1 MLQKTNKEV
10 LDYIDDKQVR
20 IDPKYGITIIGDNSQ
35 EQILKAD
42 GTCTEDTLI
51 GYLEELDDGTEK
63 YGQLG
68 ENKENLESYIGST
81 SAKIWQDSYL
91 SHRRAMGSG
100 LTLKHIFVCSRKHW
114 KNIKDSKKIQLLIDD
129 ALRSLIRKKYNNPI
143 KSKKIPFSALVYPTQ
158 TSDEY
163 RNKEN
168 LVGYDHNDPV
178 HFAIL
183 KNSLKELLNI
193 EQDTI
198 DVIKFVERVYQEGDV
213 ELLIKL
219 LKKYRKILLN
229 AYTSYG
235 KSLISTAVAI
245 RTLEANGGGFI
256 IVTTPRTDT
265 LGDFETNATKFDFG
279 TKKNVIVITQK
290 DIKKWPATK
299 IQKAVAQGYVVML
312 LVSVQGI
319 RAKSKSNDI
328 QWGKQEINKYKKF
341 FDICDVWIRDEKW
354 IEYGGVE
361 TRKLMKELEGRMMLI
376 DLAATSSKIKDDY
389 ESEAVIDRSLFWAMK
404 NRKLTQLPEL
414 GIDGIYYSGLKV
426 IDKLLDVYDV
436 EEGFDPR
443 KLPVPNV
450 SFTDFAHRSVLETL
464 PDYFYRENALA
475 KKLGIS
481 IIDDPDLPEISKRVG
496 LIVLPEGS
504 KDWPADM
511 YMPKLSKLWNEL
523 YKEKYNELY
532 ISAYELEKLSK
543 EYDTTNDCIND
554 LLNKYQRIIILTH
567 RKYTVGTSIDHIGHI
582 ILLDNIG
589 SDDLFEQLIGRILRL
604 VLEGKVN
611 VKTLVKVKAMVP
623 NLVLKST
630 LAKMVVEHS
639 DKVDT
644 PAQAKEYFDLL
655 GFKAYDVSGKPQQY
669 PGEEIMDELAKQR
682 LVVSGSG
689 LKPSEVQ
696 EYLSDPKI
704 VSAWQTAN
712 LPRIKSNGSID
723 LSLTDDN
730 KSKINKKKKQQSI
743 GKNKNLTEE
752 TIRVLMNETFAMLKI
767 ISYCTNEQDVK
778 SCLKSKIAQEY
789 FGKDVVSFLLNEK
802 TYLTM
807 IQNRLDAI
815 FKNKKLLK
823 TDNPETYAEIMLRAN
838 GFTDKKSIAFM
849 PFGIVDDDL
858 KHFKNYADH
867 PFIVVNPLNG
877 SMPNSVRKNF
887 PNAEIICVDT
897 FGLFTTDLTDKGY
910 TCYTNIGDIPKMK
923 KRPVL
928 LINAPYTSGTQDATN
943 KYGAQIENAVTKLN
957 PIAVLNIAPDNFL
970 TGEGTNQKI
979 RNQMIAKYGKPVYIK
994 WLNQSQDWNKTI
1006 KIDTELTIWDEN
1018 SEHKTT
1024 QIKSRFERNQYDIKL
1039 TDLIIPSETKE
1050 EYEYILSIQT
1060 TKKCRVKGFS
1070 TTGEKGPQ
1078 IKLKTGD
1085 KFDVIQGEEFD
1096 SNNHLHR
1103 QVVGYLRSES
1113 LADVPPGPSIPG
1125 SYRELVSDYS
1135 PCSDANISKKFG
1147 DYMRS
1152 KHTRWLVN
1160 LRYNSRS
1167 LDSPALS
1174 LVPMINLKDLSDNF
1188 TDQDIYDLFGTPQ
1201 TIIDKIEAYGSA
1213 SPY

>member
-1 MLQKTNKEV
+1 MLQNTVKQ
-10 LDYIDDKQVR
+10 DYVIDRQLKVSSN
-20 IDPKYGITIIGDNSQ
+20 YAVSIIGDNSQ

-51 GYLEELDDGTEK
+51 YYLEELDDGTDK
-63 YGQLG
+63 GGQLG
-68 ENKENLESYIGST
+68 ENKAMTESYIGNT
-81 SAKIWQDSYL
+81 PAKIWQDSYF

-100 LTLKHIFVCSRKHW
+100 ITLKHIFVCSRKHW
-114 KNIKDSKKIQLLIDD
+114 KLMRDVKKIQLLIDD
-129 ALRSLIRKKYNNPI
+129 AHRALIRKKYNNPI
-143 KSKKIPFSALVYPTQ
+143 KNKKIPFSALVYSTQ
-158 TSDEY
+158 TTDEY

-168 LVGYDHNDPV
+168 LVGYDHSDPM
-178 HFAIL
+178 HFIIF
-183 KNSLKELLNI
+183 KNTLKELLNI

-198 DVIKFVERVYQEGDV
+198 DVIKFVERIYQEGDV
-213 ELLIKL
+213 ELLAKL
-219 LKKYRKILLN
+219 INKYKKILLN

-245 RTLEANGGGFI
+245 RIVEKKGGGFI

-279 TKKNVIVITQK
+279 TKKNVIAITQK
-290 DIKKWPATK
+290 DIKQWPAAK
-299 IQKAVAQGYVVML
+299 IQKHIDQGYVVML
-312 LVSVQGI
+312 LVSVQGV
-319 RAKSKSNDI
+319 RSKSKNIDDT
-328 QWGKQEINKYKKF
+328 QWSKQEINKYKKF

-361 TRKLMKELEGRMMLI
+361 TRKLMKELEGHMMLI

-389 ESEAVIDRSLFWAMK
+389 AADAVVDRSLFWAMR
-404 NRKLTQLPEL
+404 NRKLTQLPKL

-426 IDKLLDVYDV
+426 IDKLSDIYDA

-443 KLPVPNV
+443 KLPAPNA

-496 LIVLPEGS
+496 LVVLPEGS

-523 YKEKYNELY
+523 YQEKYNELY

-589 SDDLFEQLIGRILRL
+589 SDDLFEQLLGRILRL
-604 VLEGKVN
+604 VLEGGINIKS
-611 VKTLVKVKAMVP
+611 LVKIKALVP

-630 LAKMVVEHS
+630 LSKMVVEHS
-639 DKVDT
+639 DKIDT
-644 PAQAKEYFDLL
+644 LPQAKEYFDLL

-682 LVVSGSG
+682 LAVSGSG

-704 VSAWQTAN
+704 VTAWQTAN
-712 LPRIKSNGSID
+712 LPKIKSNGSID
-723 LSLTDDN
+723 LILTDDN
-730 KSKINKKKKQQSI
+730 KSKVQIKKKKQLKEKT
-743 GKNKNLTEE
+743 KNITEE

-767 ISYCTNEQDVK
+767 ISYCLNEKDIRI
-778 SCLKSKIAQEY
+778 CLKSKIAKEY
-789 FGKDVVSFLLNEK
+789 FGQDIIAFLLSEK
-802 TYLTM
+802 TYMTM
-807 IQNRLDAI
+807 VQNRLDAI
-815 FKNKKLLK
+815 VKNKQMLK
-823 TDNPETYAEIMLRAN
+823 SDSSETYAEVMLRSN

-849 PFGIVDDDL
+849 PFGIVDDDTQF
-858 KHFKNYADH
+858 FKKYIDN
-867 PFIVVNPLNG
+867 PFVVVNPLNG
-877 SMPNSVRKNF
+877 SMPNSIRKKF
-887 PNAEIICVDT
+887 PNAEIICIDT
-897 FGLFTTDLTDKGY
+897 FGIFTNDLTEKGFL
-910 TCYTNIGDIPKMK
+910 CYTNIGDIPKMN

-928 LINAPYTSGTQDATN
+928 LINAPYTTGTQDATN
-943 KYGAQIENAVTKLN
+943 VYGAHIENAVTKLN
-957 PIAVLNIAPDNFL
+957 PVAVLNIAPDNFL
-970 TGEGTNQKI
+970 TGGGTNQKI
-979 RNQMIAKYGKPVYIK
+979 RNQLIAKYGKPVYIK
-994 WLNQSQDWNKTI
+994 WLNQSHDWNKTI
-1006 KIDTELTIWDEN
+1006 RIDTALTIWDEN
-1018 SEHKTT
+1018 SDHKTT
-1024 QIKSRFERNQYDIKL
+1024 QIKSRFGKNQYNIKL
-1039 TDLIIPSETKE
+1039 TDLIIPCETKE
-1050 EYEYILSIQT
+1050 EYEYILAIQT
-1060 TKKCRVKGFS
+1060 TKKCKVKGFS
-1070 TTGEKGPQ
+1070 STGKAGPQ

-1085 KFDVIQGEEFD
+1085 KFDVINGEEFN
-1096 SNNHLHR
+1096 SNNQLYR
-1103 QVVGYLRSES
+1103 QAVGYMRSES
-1113 LADVPPGPSIPG
+1113 LADVPPGPSVPG

-1135 PCSDANISKKFG
+1135 PCTDAKTSKKFG

-1160 LRYNSRS
+1160 LRYNSRT

-1174 LVPMINLKDLSDNF
+1174 LVPMINLKDLPDNF
-1188 TDQDIYDLFGTPQ
+1188 TDTDIYKLFNTPQ
-1201 TIIDKIEAYGSA
+1201 LIIDKIEAYGSA